1 MQFRDNYSFL
11 SNFYTTPVK
20 VVIDKRELF
29 FQNSEAAFHA
39 HKNKSLAEKF
49 CLLTGYQ
56 AKKYGKEIP
65 LDMSIE
71 EWNDIRYYVMAK
83 VL

>member
-1 MQFRDNYSFL
+1 MQFRDKYSFL

-20 VVIDKRELF
+20 VIINDKELL

-39 HKNKSLAEKF
+39 HKNKALADKF

-65 LDMSIE
+65 LDVSIE
-71 EWNDIRYYVMAK
+71 E
-83 VL
+83 